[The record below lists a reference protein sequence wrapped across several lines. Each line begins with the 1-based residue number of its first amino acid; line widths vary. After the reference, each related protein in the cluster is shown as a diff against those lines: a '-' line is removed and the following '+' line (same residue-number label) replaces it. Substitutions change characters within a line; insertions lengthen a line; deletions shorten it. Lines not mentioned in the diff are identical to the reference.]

1 VIIESIAW
9 RSLQWPGHETAR
21 LIELP
26 GSRIIEGVAA
36 FEQDNQPCGLSYSI
50 TCDEHWVTQRTRV
63 TGSVGTRPIDVDLT
77 SLDGLIDID
86 LNFSPSTNTLPIRRL
101 KLEIGQSAEVTAAW
115 LRFPSF
121 ALQPLEQEY
130 TRTGEE
136 TYRYRNRASGFTAE
150 LRVSAHG
157 LVVDY
162 GDLWTAIS
170 RSASG

>member
-1 VIIESIAW
+1 MIIESVVW

-26 GSRIIEGVAA
+26 GSHIIEGVVA
-36 FEQDNQPCGLSYSI
+36 FEQDNQPCGLSYAI
-50 TCDEHWVTQRTRV
+50 TCDEKWVTQR
-63 TGSVGTRPIDVDLT
+63 TRPIDVDLT

-101 KLEIGQSAEVTAAW
+101 NLEIGQSAEVTAAW

-136 TYRYRNRASGFTAE
+136 TYRYRNRVSGFTAE

-157 LVVDY
+157 LVIEY